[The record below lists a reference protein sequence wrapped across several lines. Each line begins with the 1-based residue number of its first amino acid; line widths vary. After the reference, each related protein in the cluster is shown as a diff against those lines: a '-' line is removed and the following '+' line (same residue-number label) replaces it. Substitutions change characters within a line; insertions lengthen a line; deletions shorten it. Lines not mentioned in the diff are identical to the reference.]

1 MDCYAGHDPTQLVT
15 DYTRYSCPDC
25 GGKNVFPPPPP
36 PKKFTPMGDY
46 IPPQFA
52 KGLTPEQVERA
63 RMLLNMG
70 TDQSWSLR
78 CRAAFNLLR
87 EVVGDD

>member
-1 MDCYAGHDPTQLVT
+1 
-15 DYTRYSCPDC
+15 
-25 GGKNVFPPPPP
+25 
-36 PKKFTPMGDY
+36 MGDY